1 MFDKLQ
7 KQNEIMMMNSNVCER
22 IAVAVLYVQ
31 WTKQNI
37 MDDKQIVVWKSNFDI
52 EQVEGTR
59 TSKQNVYVVCLFAD
73 WKASGK

>member
-1 MFDKLQ
+1 
-7 KQNEIMMMNSNVCER
+7 
-22 IAVAVLYVQ
+22 
-31 WTKQNI
+31 